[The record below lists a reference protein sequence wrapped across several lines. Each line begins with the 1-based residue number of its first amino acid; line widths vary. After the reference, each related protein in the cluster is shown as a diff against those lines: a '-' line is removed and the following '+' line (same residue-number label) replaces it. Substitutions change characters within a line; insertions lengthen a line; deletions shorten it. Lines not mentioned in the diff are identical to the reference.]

1 MKTILAQINAF
12 DSAYLSVT
20 EIFAQEKEISLEIYT
35 RTAFNDVSLSD
46 SQILTNMLQGI
57 TQNKLKSFENAL
69 VKPKKIQDQSIA
81 EIFVQKI
88 AIPAKNTAVRSD
100 DTPFYN
106 MRVAMHKI

>member
-1 MKTILAQINAF
+1 MIYFTIKYDYLLINF
-12 DSAYLSVT
+12 IIST

-35 RTAFNDVSLSD
+35 RTAFNDVSLAD

-81 EIFVQKI
+81 EIFIQKI
-88 AIPAKNTAVRSD
+88 AIPAKNTAVSGLES
-100 DTPFYN
+100 PFYN